1 MRNRKERREQLGI
14 SQKELADACGI
25 TQSHLCDIEQGR
37 NKPSIDVAVRIAR
50 VLKVRSIKFFEQQK
64 GGEEVDV
71 QALYDALAIVLGQ
84 RENVNIKITVE
95 REKKD
100 EEND

>member
-1 MRNRKERREQLGI
+1 MRNIREKREQLGI

-37 NKPSIDVAVRIAR
+37 KKPSIDVAVRIAR
-50 VLKVRSIKFFEQQK
+50 ALKVRSIKFFEQRK
-64 GGEEVDV
+64 GGKKVDV
-71 QALYDALAIVLGQ
+71 QALYDALARVLGQ